1 MSVKFSQSEH
11 FVDFQLRRK
20 LSSVWDIFSNL
31 VAAAVPTRLFRIMN
45 FSEIINKCND
55 LNRRHLFAAFVSV
68 VFLVATFTVSNS
80 DLSYAAKLAIFAAII
95 VFYLSVSAV
104 IYFRSDA
111 RTDEREADKIRQLM
125 FSTEIEAKLQA
136 LEEANQ
142 FFGASLKSAD
152 MFRLIANRVNEII
165 PHNACAFFTAD
176 EKKKHLKTVCAVGGS
191 LKKIIGVEF
200 NAREGLA
207 GKTFQSR
214 QPQVVN
220 TRHSGSKEVA
230 ADILGDFKS
239 AISVPLFSGE
249 NVFGVLVLYDVPE
262 NSFKTDSLPLIEAV
276 GVRVA
281 PLFLS
286 SRAFESS
293 LSNALT
299 DSLTNL
305 PNERAFFLVLE
316 NQIAEAQRFRERRPL
331 TILSIDVVNFGEHNR
346 RFGHATGDRLLLFA
360 ADKIRNQLRGM
371 DFLARAAGDEF
382 LAVLPTA
389 SEEIAREIVE
399 RIAKTF
405 ITNPFAVS
413 GGEKIHLQL
422 SFGAASFGKDGE
434 TANQLLKHAVLRKQ
448 QSKSKAKDN
457 KILFFP
463 KEYVN

>member
-1 MSVKFSQSEH
+1 
-11 FVDFQLRRK
+11 
-20 LSSVWDIFSNL
+20 
-31 VAAAVPTRLFRIMN
+31 MN
-45 FSEIINKCND
+45 SSEIISKSNNF
-55 LNRRHLFAAFVSV
+55 NRRHLLAAFVS
-68 VFLVATFTVSNS
+68 LVSLAATFIVSNA
-80 DLSYAAKLAIFAAII
+80 DLNYAAKLTVFAAII
-95 VFYLSVSAV
+95 VFCLSVFAV
-104 IYFRSDA
+104 IYLRSDV
-111 RTDEREADKIRQLM
+111 RTNSREAEKSRQSI

-142 FFGASLKSAD
+142 FFGASLKSTD

-165 PHNACAFFTAD
+165 PHTASAFYTAD
-176 EKKKHLKTVCAVGGS
+176 EKKEHLKAVCAVGGN
-191 LKKIIGVEF
+191 LKKLIGVEF

-214 QPQVVN
+214 QPQIEN
-220 TRHSGSKEVA
+220 TRHFGENEFA
-230 ADILGDFKS
+230 GDTLSDFNS

-249 NVFGVLVLYDVPE
+249 NVFGVLILYDVPK
-262 NSFKTDSLPLIEAV
+262 NSFKTDSLPLIESV

-286 SRAFESS
+286 SRAFENS

-371 DFLARAAGDEF
+371 DFLARSAGDEF

-399 RIAKTF
+399 RVEKTF
-405 ITNPFAVS
+405 VTNSFAAS

-434 TANQLLKHAVLRKQ
+434 TASQLLKHALLRKQ